1 MKERAFKNYSKD
13 DWITLINN
21 SLKNS
26 DANSIK
32 WEIFSGLEGQP
43 FATREDVTLV
53 SGSSL
58 KCSSNACK
66 TGIVIND
73 ISEFSLSEADGVE
86 AIWLDMDPSHLPK
99 LAIENVQEGVDWY
112 IPYELLTHPATK
124 QPAPVVVPYF
134 IKISCA
140 GVILDTWE
148 AFTFHDVNRLMQDLG
163 ENCDLVLK
171 LKIGKGSEEKILHFL
186 DFLHRILHWI
196 EREKL
201 NTEELSWLF
210 DRIHIMVP
218 VNDKFLFESAFL
230 RSMQIVWFNLQKAY
244 GIPHNNLKFTVLI
257 DNNEME
263 STLADQL
270 ILNTTAMVAG
280 TIAGAEAIFAKPAV
294 SIENKYEYQMLSRN
308 LQFICKNES
317 RLDTVKDALAGSHAL
332 EDLTAKLTN
341 YIWDRL

>member
-21 SLKNS
+21 SLKNT

-32 WEIFSGLEGQP
+32 WEIFNGLEGKP
-43 FATREDVTLV
+43 FATREDVTLF

-58 KCSSNACK
+58 NCSRNVCK
-66 TGIVIND
+66 TGIVIHD
-73 ISEFSLSEADGVE
+73 ISEFSLAEADGVE

-99 LAIENVQEGVDWY
+99 LTFKNMQEDVDWY
-112 IPYELLTHPATK
+112 IPYELLTHPAMK
-124 QPAPVVVPYF
+124 KHAPVVVSEN
-134 IKISCA
+134 INISCPH
-140 GVILDTWE
+140 VIAETWDG
-148 AFTFHDVNRLMQDLG
+148 FTFPEICRLIQYFG
-163 ENCDLVLK
+163 GNCDLVLK
-171 LKIGKGSEEKILHFL
+171 LKAGKGSEEKILHFL
-186 DFLHRILHWI
+186 DFLHRMTHWI
-196 EREKL
+196 ERENL
-201 NTEELSWLF
+201 SIEELSWLF
-210 DRIHIMVP
+210 ARIHIMVP

-244 GIPHNNLKFTVLI
+244 GIAHNNLKFTVLI
-257 DNNEME
+257 DNNDLE

-280 TIAGAEAIFAKPAV
+280 IIGGAEALFVQPGD

-308 LQFICKNES
+308 LQLICKNES